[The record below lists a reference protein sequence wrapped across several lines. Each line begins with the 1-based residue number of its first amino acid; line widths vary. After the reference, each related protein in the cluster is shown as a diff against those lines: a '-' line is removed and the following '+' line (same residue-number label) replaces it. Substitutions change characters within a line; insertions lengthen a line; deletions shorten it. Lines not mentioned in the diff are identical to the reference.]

1 MDQTTLPLS
10 PDAFG
15 WLAAALTWLTFFCK
29 DMRRLRY
36 LALGANAAFIAYAAM
51 VQLWPVLVLHLALV
65 PVNLWRL
72 TQLLLVARTASAQDR
87 QAPDSGSG
95 AGRVDGQAAVEQVA
109 VAADL
114 VQAADRAP
122 VLLAPQ
128 RGQRAGRVLAGVGA
142 RPFD

>member
-1 MDQTTLPLS
+1 MDNHTLPLA

-15 WLAAALTWLTFFCK
+15 WLAAGLTWLTFFCR

-51 VQLWPVLVLHLALV
+51 VHLWPVLVLHLALV

-72 TQLLLVARTASAQDR
+72 TQLLLPERAAPAQGGP
-87 QAPDSGSG
+87 APGTGSG
-95 AGRVDGQAAVEQVA
+95 VGRSDGQAAAEQVA
-109 VAADL
+109 VAVD
-114 VQAADRAP
+114 VVHAADRAP

-128 RGQRAGRVLAGVGA
+128 RGQRVGRFFAAVGV
-142 RPFD
+142 RPFG